1 MGVES
6 LLSKYFLAQWNH
18 DYDFLIFILI
28 NPVKSLAKSRR
39 LLSCVLYQSS
49 RSENGQ
55 WQPVMLHSNDLFC
68 IVCSIAAQTMAK
80 KVKYVQVNLF
90 QKHLFL
96 SRQYDNRL
104 FIELPV
110 QNMKVPS
117 SEHVVYIKRS
127 EYQNKTKKQFVLLNW
142 WFNEQSVVIL
152 WVSWCKDK
160 SFWKRFACIS
170 FTVCVNSGYTFYY
183 ARSVICICRG

>member
-28 NPVKSLAKSRR
+28 NPVKSLAKSRC

-152 WVSWCKDK
+152 WVS
-160 SFWKRFACIS
+160 
-170 FTVCVNSGYTFYY
+170 
-183 ARSVICICRG
+183 

>member
-1 MGVES
+1 MSILEKKLMGVES

-18 DYDFLIFILI
+18 DYDFLKFILI

-96 SRQYDNRL
+96 SQLTHNMTTDCSLNYQ
-104 FIELPV
+104 FSTWKFQA
-110 QNMKVPS
+110 QNM
-117 SEHVVYIKRS
+117 EI
-127 EYQNKTKKQFVLLNW
+127 TL
-142 WFNEQSVVIL
+142 
-152 WVSWCKDK
+152 D
-160 SFWKRFACIS
+160 
-170 FTVCVNSGYTFYY
+170 
-183 ARSVICICRG
+183 